1 MKEMKWTKAPAVSI
15 YSTKEYT
22 IRKEYD
28 SWACYYHKGGHIGT
42 RKQDIIGYERTLK
55 AAKER
60 CAKHAEEQ

>member
-15 YSTKEYT
+15 YTT
-22 IRKEYD
+22 KEYD

-42 RKQDIIGYERTLK
+42 HKQDLICYERTLK